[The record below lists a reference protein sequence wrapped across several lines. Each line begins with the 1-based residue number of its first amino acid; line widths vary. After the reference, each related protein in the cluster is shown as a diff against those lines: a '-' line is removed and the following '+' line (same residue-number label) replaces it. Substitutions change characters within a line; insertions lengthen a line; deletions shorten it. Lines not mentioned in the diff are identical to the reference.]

1 VKLTRAARAQLLKL
15 IASAA
20 PLNGTFFRSVAFRY
34 FHPDDLISGE
44 GTRQHGGRFVPVG
57 VRAVYASPE
66 EDTALREV
74 TQRKATLGG
83 ERQIDVGEYPRMIYL
98 LAIST
103 RRNLD
108 LTNSLDPQLAK
119 VVERCLAGRSHTASQ
134 ELAAI
139 WIKEGI
145 ESVVFPSATGTG
157 KNAVVYLE
165 NARGSSVIVRNRDE
179 ILKAFR
185 RTTVRSRLAGS

>member
-1 VKLTRAARAQLLKL
+1 MKL

-44 GTRQHGGRFVPVG
+44 GTRQHGGRFVPLG
-57 VRAVYASPE
+57 VRAVYASAE

-74 TQRKATLGG
+74 TQRKTTLGG
-83 ERQIDVGEYPRMIYL
+83 ERRIDVGEYPRMIYV

-103 RRNLD
+103 QRNLD
-108 LTNSLDPQLAK
+108 LTDRIDPQVEQ
-119 VVERCLAGRSHTASQ
+119 VVRRCLAGRNHAASQ

-145 ESVVFPSATGTG
+145 ESVVFSSATGAG
-157 KNAVVYLE
+157 KNVAVYLE
-165 NARGSSVIVRNRDE
+165 NAKGSSVIVRNRDE
-179 ILKAFR
+179 VLKALR
-185 RTTVRSRLAGS
+185 RTTVRGSLARR